1 MTPKGVRYGGRAKG
15 TPNKATADI
24 KALAQVHTPRAL
36 QILADIMEASESDAA
51 RVAAVK
57 ELLDRGHGKSRMSEE
72 DAATLTNSSSIL
84 AAAWARV
91 RPPNA
96 A

>member
-1 MTPKGVRYGGRAKG
+1 MAKGRKTGGRRKG
-15 TPNKATADI
+15 STNKATADI

-36 QILADIMEASESDAA
+36 QILADIMEQSESDAA

-57 ELLDRGHGKSRMSEE
+57 ELLDRGHGKSPQPVSGDPDGPPVRIVV
-72 DAATLTNSSSIL
+72 ATGID
-84 AAAWARV
+84 